1 VSRRR
6 AITVVG
12 IGEDGCK
19 GLSSRAM
26 NAIAEARVLAG
37 GERQLAFFPEFDGE
51 RIVLKTGIGKAL
63 ERIADKSGESNVCV
77 LASGDPMFFGIGSLV
92 VAKCGVEHVEILP
105 QPSSAQW
112 AFARA
117 GLSADDATVI
127 SLHARPREGFLTKL
141 KRLAKVAVLTDAEN
155 SPARL
160 AAYLL
165 EHGETGFDA
174 WVCENLAG
182 PGERVRKMKLEEL
195 AQTTDV
201 GPLNVLLLAR
211 RDPTWRKPAA
221 MTFLHEDAFAKRMPK
236 KGLITKREVRLL
248 SLASLAIRPDSV
260 VWDVGAASG
269 SVAIEA
275 ALLAY
280 EGRVY
285 AIEVDPEGVEI
296 CRENIRAHGVD
307 NVRVIAGRAPEAL
320 ADLEAPDAV
329 FVGGSK
335 GSMEE
340 IIAVALE
347 RMKPGGRIVAN
358 AITLENA
365 AEAYQAFRKRNLEP
379 DVTLLQV
386 SRAEPLARYMRYEAL
401 NPIQIFAV
409 QKPEVAAAV
418 DAQTANGESGG
429 APATDEA
436 PSLGGDTVA
445 SAKRGGAS

>member
-1 VSRRR
+1 VSQRR
-6 AITVVG
+6 AITVIG

-26 NAIAEARVLAG
+26 NAVASARVLAG
-37 GERQLAFFPEFDGE
+37 GERQLAFFPEFTGE
-51 RIVLKTGIGKAL
+51 RVVLKTGIGKAL
-63 ERIADKSGESNVCV
+63 ERISELAGEASVCV

-92 VAKCGVEHVEILP
+92 VAKCGAEHVEVIP

-117 GLSADDATVI
+117 GITADDATII
-127 SLHARPREGFLTKL
+127 SLHGRPRDGFVTRL
-141 KRLAKVAVLTDAEN
+141 KRLSKVAVFTDAEN
-155 SPARL
+155 SPSRIAS
-160 AAYLL
+160 YLL
-165 EHGETGFDA
+165 EYGQTGFDA

-182 PGERVRKMKLEEL
+182 PGERVRKCALQEL
-195 AQTTDV
+195 AALDDI
-201 GPLNVLLLAR
+201 GPLNVLLLVRNDANWR
-211 RDPTWRKPAA
+211 RPAA
-221 MTFLHEDAFAKRMPK
+221 ITFLHEDAFAKRMPK

-248 SLASLAIRPDSV
+248 SLASLGIRPSSV
-260 VWDVGAASG
+260 VWDVGAGSG
-269 SVAIEA
+269 SVAVEA

-285 AIEVDPEGVEI
+285 AVEVDPEGVEI
-296 CRENIRAHGVD
+296 CRENVRAHGVD

-329 FVGGSK
+329 FIGGSK

-347 RMKPGGRIVAN
+347 RLTPGGRLVAN

-365 AEAYQAFRKRNLEP
+365 AEAYQAFRRRDLVPE
-379 DVTLLQV
+379 VTLLQM

-409 QKPEVAAAV
+409 QKPAGVSAA
-418 DAQTANGESGG
+418 QGG
-429 APATDEA
+429 AASDVA
-436 PSLGGDTVA
+436 GIAAKGNPS
-445 SAKRGGAS
+445 

>member
-1 VSRRR
+1 MNRRR
-6 AITVVG
+6 AITVIG

-26 NAIAEARVLAG
+26 NAIASARVLAG
-37 GERQLAFFPEFDGE
+37 GERQLAFFPEFEGE

-63 ERIADKSGESNVCV
+63 ERIAEHSAEANVCV

-92 VAKCGVEHVEILP
+92 VAKCGADHVEVIP

-117 GLSADDATVI
+117 GIAAEDAAVI
-127 SLHARPREGFLTKL
+127 SLHARPREGFLTRL
-141 KRLAKVAVLTDAEN
+141 SRLAKVAVFTDAEN
-155 SPARL
+155 SPSRL

-165 EHGETGFDA
+165 EHDETGFDA

-182 PGERVRKMKLEEL
+182 PGERVRKLTLDEL
-195 AQTTDV
+195 AATTDV
-201 GPLNVLLLAR
+201 GALNVLLLVR
-211 RDPTWRKPAA
+211 RDATWRRPPAI
-221 MTFLHEDAFAKRMPK
+221 TFLHEDAFAKRMPK

-248 SLASLAIRPDSV
+248 SLAALGIRPDSV
-260 VWDVGAASG
+260 VWDVGAGSG

-296 CRENIRAHGVD
+296 CRENMRAHAVD
-307 NVRVIAGRAPEAL
+307 NVRIIAGRAPEAL
-320 ADLEAPDAV
+320 ADLDAPDAV
-329 FVGGSK
+329 FIGGSK

-347 RMKPGGRIVAN
+347 RLKPGGRLVAN

-365 AEAYQAFRKRNLEP
+365 AEAYQAFRRRDLVPE
-379 DVTLLQV
+379 VTLLQV

-409 QKPEVAAAV
+409 EKPLP
-418 DAQTANGESGG
+418 GEARPSPGD
-429 APATDEA
+429 PA
-436 PSLGGDTVA
+436 
-445 SAKRGGAS
+445 

>member
-1 VSRRR
+1 
-6 AITVVG
+6 
-12 IGEDGCK
+12 
-19 GLSSRAM
+19 
-26 NAIAEARVLAG
+26 
-37 GERQLAFFPEFDGE
+37 
-51 RIVLKTGIGKAL
+51 
-63 ERIADKSGESNVCV
+63 
-77 LASGDPMFFGIGSLV
+77 MFFGIGSLV
-92 VAKCGVEHVEILP
+92 VAKCGGEHVEVIP

-117 GLSADDATVI
+117 GIAAEDAAVI
-127 SLHARPREGFLTKL
+127 SLHARPREGFLT
-141 KRLAKVAVLTDAEN
+141 RLSRLSKVAVFTDAEN

-165 EHGETGFDA
+165 EHDETGFDA

-182 PGERVRKMKLEEL
+182 PGERVRRLTLDEL
-195 AQTTDV
+195 AATTDV
-201 GPLNVLLLAR
+201 GALNVLLLVR
-211 RDPTWRKPAA
+211 RDATWRRPPAI
-221 MTFLHEDAFAKRMPK
+221 TFLHEDAFAKRMPK

-248 SLASLAIRPDSV
+248 SLAALGIRPDSV
-260 VWDVGAASG
+260 VWDVGAGSG

-280 EGRVY
+280 EGRVF

-296 CRENIRAHGVD
+296 CRENMRAHAVD

-320 ADLEAPDAV
+320 ADLDAPDAV
-329 FVGGSK
+329 FIGGSK

-347 RMKPGGRIVAN
+347 RLKPGGRLVAN

-365 AEAYQAFRKRNLEP
+365 AEAYQAFRRRELVPE
-379 DVTLLQV
+379 VTLLQV

-409 QKPEVAAAV
+409 EKPSP
-418 DAQTANGESGG
+418 GEARPSPGE
-429 APATDEA
+429 PA
-436 PSLGGDTVA
+436 
-445 SAKRGGAS
+445 